1 MLGVILL
8 VLVLLLEGTK
18 ADSALAQETQEE
30 EKREP
35 VNWAFATHLG
45 TGIYTASGRA
55 VQVYTLPFSHGFRD
69 AKEYNWGF
77 KVKFPVTLGFY
88 DFELKDI
95 IESGIPTDVTTV
107 SLLPGLEF
115 EYPIRENWSLMPF
128 ADLGA
133 GYNFSKD
140 RATYIYSAGIKSL
153 VIFPWKDFECRF
165 GNTFLY
171 AGYTTPQADV
181 RDNYESFET
190 GFDMRRPLPYTVLGH
205 PTNWSVYFVNFLYL
219 NLEFLKFLTSSF
231 KVDVQNEFGITAG
244 TSDKFW
250 WSGNPRIGLGYRF
263 GPHFHAIRV
272 VFGMPF

>member
-1 MLGVILL
+1 MVF
-8 VLVLLLEGTK
+8 VLSLEGTRV
-18 ADSALAQETQEE
+18 DGALAQKTEEE

-35 VNWAFATHLG
+35 VNWAFATLLG

-55 VQVYTLPFSHGFRD
+55 VEVYTLPFSQSLRSVDDRD
-69 AKEYNWGF
+69 WGL

-107 SLLPGLEF
+107 SILPGVEF
-115 EYPIRENWSLMPF
+115 EFPIREHWSLMPF

-133 GYNFSKD
+133 GYNFSAD
-140 RATYIYSAGIKSL
+140 WATYIYSIGIKSL
-153 VIFPWKDFECRF
+153 VIFPWQDFECRF
-165 GNTFLY
+165 GNRLLY
-171 AGYTTPQADV
+171 AGYTTPQADIK
-181 RDNYESFET
+181 DNYESFET

-205 PTNWSVYFVNFLYL
+205 PTNWSVYFANFLYV
-219 NLEFLKFLTSSF
+219 NLEFLKSLTSSF
-231 KVDVQNEFGITAG
+231 QVDVQNEFGVTVG